1 MRKPLIIL
9 AAALAITPAAAFA
22 PQQRAEA
29 QAVQLVVV
37 DVKAVANGYRTSK
50 LMGSSVVNEKN
61 ERIGTI
67 DDLVLGADGQ
77 RVQFAVLEIGGF
89 LGLGGHLVAIP
100 YESLHIDSAGKVTLP
115 SASREALKQLP
126 VFVYGAG

>member
-67 DDLVLGADGQ
+67 DDLVLGADQ
-77 RVQFAVLEIGGF
+77 PRVQFAVLEVGGF

-115 SASREALKQLP
+115 GASREALKQLP